1 MLEEIL
7 DRTNLGKAL
16 SCVISNKGSG
26 GVDGM
31 QTDELR
37 DYLNGHYQVL
47 KSQILDGSY
56 EPCPVRKVEI
66 PKPQGGT
73 RMLGIPTVK
82 DRLIQQAIAQWL
94 SPRCEEHF
102 SNQSYGFRPR
112 RNAHQAVLEAQQH
125 LQSGKTYVLE
135 LDLENFFDLVNH
147 DRLMWQLSK
156 RITDMRTL
164 RLIGQYLQTGI
175 MQDGIV
181 SQRTAGTP
189 QGSPLSPLLSNIVL
203 DELDKELEK
212 RGHSFVRYADDC
224 SIYVSSERAA
234 QRVLGSIQNCIETR
248 LRLKVNREKTK
259 ISRPEKSVLLGFSF
273 YQSQGNWCVRIA
285 TKSIRAIKSKCKQV
299 TQRSN
304 GQSTKAKI
312 IQLQLIVTG
321 WVNYFV
327 IAKAKTV
334 MRQLDQYVRTRLR
347 MGKWKEWKNN
357 KTRSKHLLSLGICKQ
372 RSYEWSNSSKSYCRL
387 AHSPILCQSLT
398 NAYWSKEGYRG
409 FYQTYFWRTEKQT
422 SLF

>member
-16 SCVISNKGSG
+16 GCVISNKGSG

-47 KSQILDGSY
+47 KSQILEGTY

-164 RLIGQYLQTGI
+164 TLIRKYLQAGI
-175 MQDGIV
+175 MDDGIV
-181 SQRTAGTP
+181 SQRMTGTP

-224 SIYVSSERAA
+224 SIYVASEKAA
-234 QRVLGSIQNCIETR
+234 QRVLGSIQNYIETR
-248 LRLKVNREKTK
+248 LRLKVNRDKTK

-273 YQSQGNWCVRIA
+273 YQSQGSWLVRIA
-285 TKSIRAIKSKCKQV
+285 TKSIRAIREMQTNNPTQQWSVNQSK
-299 TQRSN
+299 
-304 GQSTKAKI
+304 
-312 IQLQLIVTG
+312 
-321 WVNYFV
+321 
-327 IAKAKTV
+327 
-334 MRQLDQYVRTRLR
+334 D
-347 MGKWKEWKNN
+347 
-357 KTRSKHLLSLGICKQ
+357 
-372 RSYEWSNSSKSYCRL
+372 
-387 AHSPILCQSLT
+387 
-398 NAYWSKEGYRG
+398 
-409 FYQTYFWRTEKQT
+409 
-422 SLF
+422 